1 MAYQLNPDVSEE
13 DLLRNHF
20 KVGSWR
26 HAKSAD
32 AWYSKSWPLHGEIDL
47 TVSINMTT
55 KRWDEF
61 EDTDVIDDDF
71 CQPYSPFYDCVYNG
85 VRKFDFAS
93 RVIEAYCKRMDAL
106 VDSGILIKV

>member
-1 MAYQLNPDVSEE
+1 MAYQLNPDVIEE

-26 HAKSAD
+26 HAQSAE

-47 TVSINMTT
+47 TVHINMTT
-55 KRWDEF
+55 KQWDEF

-85 VRKFDFAS
+85 VQQFDLAS
-93 RVIEAYCKRMDAL
+93 RVIGAY
-106 VDSGILIKV
+106 